1 MILVSTLTNIK
12 IHLLA
17 SPDNPKIIGEQK
29 VPIGQSTTIR
39 CQSISRSKPRYF
51 KKFPAIVYTWTM
63 NNTVIK
69 ADSQILT
76 MDVVS
81 YTQVQCQATAH
92 LTSISGT
99 AEIEPLCK

>member
-1 MILVSTLTNIK
+1 MILVLTLTNINIK
-12 IHLLA
+12 FSA
-17 SPDNPKIIGEQK
+17 SPGNPKIIGEKK
-29 VPIGQSTTIR
+29 VPIGQSTTLR

-81 YTQVQCQATAH
+81 YTQVQCQATEH
-92 LTSISGT
+92 LTSISDP
-99 AEIEPLCK
+99 ADIEPLCK